1 MSASV
6 AVTALP
12 FHREDGEFGKLVIL
26 CRGFAGGLL
35 VYRAPVADLRFVLDS
50 LLEAGELARLPRF
63 SEYSADLAAA
73 VLTEA
78 DRFASD
84 VLAPLNA
91 PGDRQGAAWTS
102 DGATTP
108 AGFREAYQQY
118 VEGGW
123 PLLGIDTAHGGQGAP
138 QVLSTAV
145 EEIWCGANVAF
156 MLCPLLSRGAIE
168 ALLIAGSPQLQA
180 AYLPKMITGHWAG
193 TMNLTEPQ
201 AGSDLGA
208 IRTRAA
214 PAEDHYLLTGQKI
227 FITYGDHDL
236 AENIVH
242 LVLAR
247 IEGAPAGVKGLSL
260 FVVPKF
266 LPDAAGNP
274 GRRND
279 VRCVSIEHK
288 LGIHASPTCVLAYG
302 DTGGASAFLVGEA
315 NRGLECMFIMMNAAR
330 LSVGLQ
336 GVGLAESARQRATEW
351 ARNRVQGRPVGV
363 AGDKPL
369 TIIRHPD
376 VQRMLLTIRS
386 GVEAMRALAMYAALQ
401 LDRAH
406 ALPDA
411 GACAAALARGEL
423 LIPIVKA
430 WGTEYGTELVSLG
443 LQVHGGMGYI
453 EETGIAQTLRDARI
467 TTIYEGTT
475 AIQANDLLGRKLMR
489 DSGAALRSLLDEFD
503 AELTGYRSGGGA
515 AAGSAAL
522 PPIVA
527 AAREGLSQLRAAA
540 GTLMPQLR
548 AAPAAAYAVSVP
560 FLRLCGIV
568 LGGCLMARAAHIAA
582 RQLAAGGPERAFMR
596 AKLQTAA
603 FYCAQILP
611 QALALSRTVRTGGA
625 SVADADVELI

>member
-1 MSASV
+1 M
-6 AVTALP
+6 
-12 FHREDGEFGKLVIL
+12 
-26 CRGFAGGLL
+26 
-35 VYRAPVADLRFVLDS
+35 YRAPVADLRFVLDS
-50 LLEAGELARLPRF
+50 LLHAGELARLPQYADYS
-63 SEYSADLAAA
+63 SELAAA

-78 DRFASD
+78 DRFAAD

-91 PGDRQGAAWTS
+91 PGDRQGAVWTAEAVS
-102 DGATTP
+102 TP
-108 AGFREAYQQY
+108 PGFREAYRQY

-123 PLLGIDTAHGGQGAP
+123 PQLAIDTAHGGQGAP

-168 ALLIAGSPQLQA
+168 ALLLAGSAELQA
-180 AYLPKMITGHWAG
+180 TYLPKMITGHWAG

-214 PAEDHYLLTGQKI
+214 PADDHYLLSGQKI

-247 IEGAPAGVKGLSL
+247 IDGAPAGVKGLSL

-274 GRRND
+274 GQRND

-288 LGIHASPTCVLAYG
+288 LGIRASPTCVLAYG
-302 DTGGASAFLVGEA
+302 DAGGAAGYLVGEP

-336 GVGLAESARQRATEW
+336 GIGLAENARQRATEW
-351 ARNRVQGRPVGV
+351 ARTRVQGRPVGV
-363 AGDKPL
+363 PSEKSL

-386 GVEAMRALAMYAALQ
+386 GVEAMRALALFAALQ
-401 LDRAH
+401 LDLAR
-406 ALPDA
+406 ALPEA
-411 GACAAALARGEL
+411 SARAAALARGEL

-489 DSGAALRSLLDEFD
+489 DSGAALQALLDEAD
-503 AELTGYRSGGGA
+503 AELVGYRSGGDVA
-515 AAGSAAL
+515 AASAASADAGL
-522 PPIVA
+522 PASVA
-527 AAREGLSQLRAAA
+527 AAREGLSQLRAASDSMLA
-540 GTLMPQLR
+540 QLR
-548 AAPAAAYAVSVP
+548 SAPGAAYAVGVP

-568 LGGCLMARAAHIAA
+568 LGGWLMARAAYIAA
-582 RQLAAGGPERAFMR
+582 QQIGAGAADQAFLR
-596 AKLQTAA
+596 AKLQTAR

-611 QALALSRTVRTGGA
+611 QALALSRTVRMGGA
-625 SVADADVELI
+625 SVADADPELI

>member
-1 MSASV
+1 MAE
-6 AVTALP
+6 TM
-12 FHREDGEFGKLVIL
+12 VIL
-26 CRGFAGGLL
+26 
-35 VYRAPVADLRFVLDS
+35 
-50 LLEAGELARLPRF
+50 
-63 SEYSADLAAA
+63 
-73 VLTEA
+73 
-78 DRFASD
+78 
-84 VLAPLNA
+84 
-91 PGDRQGAAWTS
+91 
-102 DGATTP
+102 
-108 AGFREAYQQY
+108 
-118 VEGGW
+118 
-123 PLLGIDTAHGGQGAP
+123 LLGRMR
-138 QVLSTAV
+138 
-145 EEIWCGANVAF
+145 VA
-156 MLCPLLSRGAIE
+156 S
-168 ALLIAGSPQLQA
+168 
-180 AYLPKMITGHWAG
+180 
-193 TMNLTEPQ
+193 
-201 AGSDLGA
+201 
-208 IRTRAA
+208 
-214 PAEDHYLLTGQKI
+214 
-227 FITYGDHDL
+227 
-236 AENIVH
+236 
-242 LVLAR
+242 
-247 IEGAPAGVKGLSL
+247 AGVKGLSL
-260 FVVPKF
+260 FVVPKCM
-266 LPDAAGNP
+266 PDGAGNL
-274 GRRND
+274 GQRND

-288 LGIHASPTCVLAYG
+288 LGIRASPTCVLAYG

-430 WGTEYGTELVSLG
+430 WGTEYGTELMSLG

-489 DSGAALRSLLDEFD
+489 DSGAALQALLREAD
-503 AELTGYRSGGGA
+503 AELVDYKAGGD
-515 AAGSAAL
+515 AAGASAAGGL
-522 PPIVA
+522 PAIMA
-527 AAREGLSQLRAAA
+527 AAREGLSQLRAAS
-540 GTLMPQLR
+540 GSILSELR
-548 AAPAAAYAVSVP
+548 AEPGAAYAVGVP

-568 LGGCLMARAAHIAA
+568 FGGWLMARAAHVAA
-582 RQLAAGGPERAFMR
+582 HQLYAGAADPSFLR
-596 AKLQTAA
+596 AKLQTAR

-611 QALALSRTVRTGGA
+611 QALALSRTV
-625 SVADADVELI
+625 

>member
-1 MSASV
+1 M
-6 AVTALP
+6 
-12 FHREDGEFGKLVIL
+12 
-26 CRGFAGGLL
+26 
-35 VYRAPVADLRFVLDS
+35 YRAPVADLRFVLDS
-50 LLEAGELARLPRF
+50 LLKADELARLPRF
-63 SEYSADLAAA
+63 SEYSAEFAAA

-78 DRFASD
+78 DRFAGD

-91 PGDRQGAAWTS
+91 PGDRQGAAWTNE
-102 DGATTP
+102 GVVTP
-108 AGFREAYQQY
+108 AGFREAYHQY
-118 VEGGW
+118 IEGGW
-123 PLLGIDTAHGGQGAP
+123 PLLGVDAAHGGQGAP

-168 ALLIAGSPQLQA
+168 ALLIAGSPALQA

-214 PAEDHYLLTGQKI
+214 RAGDHYLLTGQKI

-247 IEGAPAGVKGLSL
+247 IDGAPDGVKGLSL

-274 GRRND
+274 GKRND
-279 VRCVSIEHK
+279 VHCVSIEHK

-302 DTGGASAFLVGEA
+302 DTGGAAAFLVGEA

-336 GVGLAESARQRATEW
+336 GIGLADSARQRATEW

-363 AGDKPL
+363 PGDKA
-369 TIIRHPD
+369 TAIIRHPD
-376 VQRMLLTIRS
+376 VQRMLLTMRS
-386 GVEAMRALAMYAALQ
+386 GIEAMRALAMYAALQ

-411 GACAAALARGEL
+411 GARAEALARAEL
-423 LIPIVKA
+423 LIPIVKG
-430 WGTEYGTELVSLG
+430 WGTEFGTELVSLG
-443 LQVHGGMGYI
+443 LQVHGGMGYV

-489 DSGAALRSLLDEFD
+489 DSGAALRSLLEEFD
-503 AELTGYRSGGGA
+503 AEMTGYKPVGRA
-515 AAGSAAL
+515 AATAAL
-522 PPIVA
+522 SAIVT
-527 AAREGLSQLRAAA
+527 AAREALSQLRAASNS
-540 GTLMPQLR
+540 LLPQLR
-548 AAPAAAYAVSVP
+548 ASPGAAYAVSVP
-560 FLRLCGIV
+560 FLRLCGV
-568 LGGCLMARAAHIAA
+568 VVGGCLMARAAHIAA
-582 RQLAAGGPERAFMR
+582 RQLAAGDADRAFMR
-596 AKLQTAA
+596 AKLQTSR

-625 SVADADVELI
+625 SVAGADIELI

>member
-1 MSASV
+1 M
-6 AVTALP
+6 
-12 FHREDGEFGKLVIL
+12 
-26 CRGFAGGLL
+26 
-35 VYRAPVADLRFVLDS
+35 YRAPVADLRFVLDS
-50 LLEAGELARLPRF
+50 LLRAGELARFPRF
-63 SEYSADLAAA
+63 SDYSSELVGA

-78 DRFASD
+78 DRFAAD
-84 VLAPLNA
+84 VLAPLNG
-91 PGDRQGAAWTS
+91 PGDRQGAAWTAEGVS
-102 DGATTP
+102 TP
-108 AGFREAYQQY
+108 PGFREAYRQY

-123 PLLGIDTAHGGQGAP
+123 PQLAIDTAHGGQGAP

-145 EEIWCGANVAF
+145 EEIWCGSNVAF

-168 ALLIAGSPQLQA
+168 ALLLAGSPELQA

-214 PAEDHYLLTGQKI
+214 PAGDHYLLRGQKI
-227 FITYGDHDL
+227 FITYGDHDM

-247 IEGAPAGVKGLSL
+247 IDGAPGGVKGLSL

-274 GRRND
+274 GQRND

-288 LGIHASPTCVLAYG
+288 LGIRASPTCVLAYG
-302 DTGGASAFLVGEA
+302 DADGAAGYLVGEP
-315 NRGLECMFIMMNAAR
+315 NRGLEFMFIMMNAAR

-336 GVGLAESARQRATEW
+336 GIGLAESARQRATEW
-351 ARNRVQGRPVGV
+351 ARTRVQGRPVGISS
-363 AGDKPL
+363 DKSL
-369 TIIRHPD
+369 AIIRHPD

-386 GVEAMRALAMYAALQ
+386 GVEAMRALALYAALQ
-401 LDRAH
+401 LDLAH
-406 ALPDA
+406 ALPEA
-411 GACAAALARGEL
+411 AARSAALARGEL

-489 DSGAALRSLLDEFD
+489 DSGAALQALLGEAD
-503 AELTGYRSGGGA
+503 AELVDYKSGGDAAAASA
-515 AAGSAAL
+515 AAGL
-522 PPIVA
+522 PAIMA
-527 AAREGLSQLRAAA
+527 AAREGLSQLRAAS
-540 GTLMPQLR
+540 GSILSELR
-548 AAPAAAYAVSVP
+548 AEPGAAYAVGVP

-568 LGGCLMARAAHIAA
+568 FGGWLMARAAHVAA
-582 RQLAAGGPERAFMR
+582 HQLGAGAADQAFLR
-596 AKLQTAA
+596 AKLQTAR

-611 QALALSRTVRTGGA
+611 QALALSRTVRMGGA
-625 SVADADVELI
+625 SVAGADTDLI